1 MRRALG
7 KGLAQMLAEVQPD
20 VRDEKPTQL
29 PVGKIVPNPR
39 QPRGRFD
46 DDALA
51 ELSASIREF
60 GVLQPLIVRTRGDGS
75 YELIA
80 GERRLRA
87 SKLAGIKEVP
97 VIVRTANAQASLEIA
112 LVENVQRADISPVDC
127 ALAYKKLAD
136 EFGMGQEQIAARV
149 GKSRAAVANTM
160 RLLKLPEDMLEALA
174 EEMMT
179 EGHARAILMADGP
192 ARQRVVFDRVI
203 DESLSVR
210 EAERIAR
217 QEPRTPGPETKN
229 PKPGSRKSSPEY
241 VALER
246 VLSEHFGAPVHL
258 AKGEKGGKITVDYYS
273 DDDLQRILDVL
284 GVSL

>member
-1 MRRALG
+1 
-7 KGLAQMLAEVQPD
+7 MLAEAQPGLS
-20 VRDEKPTQL
+20 DEKPVSL
-29 PVGKIVPNPR
+29 PLAKVRPNPR

-51 ELSASIREF
+51 ELAASIREF
-60 GVLQPLIVRTRGDGS
+60 GVLQPLIVRPLGEGN

-97 VIVRTANAQASLEIA
+97 VVVRTASAQASLEIA

-136 EFGMGQEQIAARV
+136 EFGLGQEQIAARV

-174 EEMMT
+174 EDMMT

-192 ARQRVVFDRVI
+192 HRQNVVFNRII
-203 DESLSVR
+203 DEGLSVR
-210 EAERIAR
+210 EAERLAR
-217 QEPRTPGPETKN
+217 HETRTPGPTKKADD
-229 PKPGSRKSSPEY
+229 PKPHQPGKPEWA
-241 VALER
+241 ALEQG
-246 VLSEHFGAPVHL
+246 LSEYFGTTVRLHKAEV
-258 AKGEKGGKITVDYYS
+258 GGRMAIDFYS